1 MTPEGK
7 VKQAVKKEFDA
18 YPHYREMPVPSG
30 FGKSGLDFTICF
42 YGKFIAIETKK
53 PGGKPTARQE
63 LRIKEI
69 QSAGGVTFVVTSV
82 EQAQTELREA
92 LAKLAA

>member
-1 MTPEGK
+1 M
-7 VKQAVKKEFDA
+7 
-18 YPHYREMPVPSG
+18 PSG
-30 FGKSGLDFTICF
+30 FGKSGLDYTICF

-53 PGGKPTARQE
+53 PGGKPTPRQE

-69 QSAGGVTFVVTSV
+69 QAAGGITFVVTSV